1 MERFIRKKIIAFIV
15 AILAIYVCSE
25 RIGGANIVH
34 AADTTAIVT
43 SQEIYHHHTGNS
55 TNGGGCY
62 SQANWSSRTIY
73 IDTIVHSDRFCG
85 ACGAGDTASHPPQYC
100 NGCGIMHTHMKC
112 MGGDRVERIEQTEN
126 YISSYSLNC
135 GCTPNTYMGKIG
147 IEASTTEWTQSLTLT
162 AKLIENPG
170 NTFNSISYRWST
182 GATSQSITVTQNGTY
197 YCDYSYKNNNSG
209 VNTTRLTYTVSNVD
223 TTGPTLDI
231 QVDYPDVWAYD
242 KALVMSISDY
252 QSGLID
258 PLLRINGGEW
268 IDGKVAT
275 WPDSDYVSDQTKIT
289 TLASPTI
296 SNTIVFPIKQNGT
309 YTIEVRDFLGNTTVK
324 TVNIEKIDSTKPS
337 IAVNYDD
344 SSWTEY
350 KDIVI
355 DAFEDDDSGLD
366 DKPFSL
372 YSPDS
377 GWSDWSST
385 TNYRIYKNG
394 TYKVA
399 IRDNIERS
407 HGIFI
412 DGNMG
417 EPTDQYV
424 PLTSIK
430 YQRDTNKKFILKNTQ
445 ENALENTFI
454 YEFVIEH
461 VDDEGPVITYERSSK
476 DNWLQ
481 EGFIE
486 VTSAT
491 DEGVGLLDDCYR
503 LIYPDGTATEW
514 SDISR
519 YTFTTNGLYA
529 IEVRDAI
536 GNITRKEETFD
547 NLDNLIPDVLVEY
560 DNENYEVEKDI
571 VVKQLSAE
579 LSDIKLSYRFYS
591 DGKWGAWGDSNTFV
605 AKKNG
610 QYKVEVK
617 DLARNVF
624 SQNISITKIDVGGI
638 KCHIT
643 QTPEGWTNGNVTL
656 RISAESKVG
665 LADEPYSFDGGATY
679 TSVSTKE
686 FTQNETVKVWVKD
699 KADRIY
705 KKTIRITNID
715 KEAPKI
721 YSIKV
726 GEDEDGKL
734 TVVVNARDYKSGI
747 AGYSFDGGSYTSTST
762 ATIDMTEHIVV
773 KVKDNAGNMTTG
785 TATYEPPQETE
796 VREVKPRYVTYIPD
810 VNETAL
816 SESIKKL
823 TITSTN
829 SKPRSVEAVKISTP
843 SNEED
848 DNNKKESNL
857 PKTLASVAILG
868 LLAALGAILT
878 SRTVKVYNV
887 YPDGSMKYV
896 GRAPVHTHLKEVK
909 ITITDSII
917 KKSETGNFKIEFKPK
932 YADRN
937 SECSV
942 KLDIKAAQLL
952 RCSANYVREDI
963 EFSVR
968 FR

>member
-1 MERFIRKKIIAFIV
+1 MKRFIKRRIV
-15 AILAIYVCSE
+15 AFLIAMIAIYACSE
-25 RIGGANIVH
+25 RIGGLNIVR
-34 AADTTAIVT
+34 AADETTIVT

-62 SQANWSSRTIY
+62 SKANWSKKTEY
-73 IDTIVHSDRFCG
+73 VETLVHANRFCG
-85 ACGAGDTASHPPQYC
+85 ACGAGDTGSHPAQYC
-100 NGCGIMHTHMKC
+100 NGCGIMHTHTLC
-112 MGGDRVERIEQTEN
+112 MGGDYIERKEVTVD

-135 GCTPNTYMGKIG
+135 GCTPGTYMGKIG
-147 IEASTTEWTQSLTLT
+147 IKASTLEWTQSLTLT
-162 AKLIENPG
+162 AKLLENPG
-170 NTFNSISYRWST
+170 NTFNSISYKWNT
-182 GATSQSITVTQNGTY
+182 GATTQAITVTENGTY

-223 TTGPTLDI
+223 TTGPALDI
-231 QVDYPDVWAYD
+231 QVDYPDTWAYD
-242 KALVMSISDY
+242 KALIMTISDY

-258 PLLRINGGEW
+258 PLLRVDGGEW
-268 IDGKVAT
+268 IDGRISS
-275 WPDSDYVSDQTKIT
+275 WPDSDYISDKTKT
-289 TLASPTI
+289 TPLFNPTLT
-296 SNTIVFPIKQNGT
+296 NTIVYPVKQNGT
-309 YTIEVRDFLGNTTVK
+309 YTIEVRDFLGNTTVQ
-324 TVNIEKIDSTKPS
+324 TVDVEKIDTTKPS

-344 SSWTEY
+344 SAWTEY
-350 KDIVI
+350 KDIAI
-355 DAFEDDDSGLD
+355 DAFDDDESGLD

-372 YSPDS
+372 YSPDK

-399 IRDNIERS
+399 IRDNIERN

-412 DGNMG
+412 DGHTG
-417 EPTDQYV
+417 EPNDEYSA
-424 PLTSIK
+424 LSAIK
-430 YQRDTNKKFILKNTQ
+430 YLRDTAKKFVLKNSQ
-445 ENALENTFI
+445 EYALENTYI
-454 YEFVIEH
+454 YEFAIEH
-461 VDDEGPVITYERSSK
+461 VDDEGPVITYERSGTDK
-476 DNWLQ
+476 WLQ

-486 VTSAT
+486 VTSAV

-503 LIYPDGTATEW
+503 LIYPDGTETEW
-514 SDISR
+514 DDKAR
-519 YTFTTNGLYA
+519 FTFTTNGLYTL
-529 IEVRDAI
+529 EVRDAI
-536 GNITRKEETFD
+536 GNVTRVEETFD
-547 NLDNLIPDVLVEY
+547 NLDNLIPDVIVEY
-560 DNENYEVEKDI
+560 DDENYEVEKDI

-591 DGKWGAWGDSNTFV
+591 NGRWGTWGDSNTFV

-617 DLARNVF
+617 DLAGNVF
-624 SQNISITKIDVGGI
+624 SQNISITKIDTDGI

-665 LADEPYSFDGGATY
+665 LADEPYSFDGGATF

-686 FTQNETVKVWVKD
+686 FTQNESVKIWVKD
-699 KADRIY
+699 KADRLY

-715 KEAPKI
+715 KDAPKI

-747 AGYSFDGGSYTSTST
+747 AGYSYDGNTYTSASTTSL
-762 ATIDMTEHIVV
+762 DMTEHIVV
-773 KVKDNAGNMTTG
+773 KVKDNAGNITTG
-785 TATYEPPQETE
+785 TATYEPPVEKE

-810 VNETAL
+810 INETAL

-823 TITSTN
+823 TITN
-829 SKPRSVEAVKISTP
+829 EKPRSVEAVKIATP

-848 DNNKKESNL
+848 EDNEKDNNMV
-857 PKTLASVAILG
+857 KTLASIAIVG
-868 LLAALGAILT
+868 LLAGLGAILM

-887 YPDGSMKYV
+887 FPDGSVKYM
-896 GRAPVHTHLKEVK
+896 GRAPVHTHLKDVK
-909 ITITDSII
+909 ITIPDSII
-917 KKSETGNFKIEFKPK
+917 KKSETGDFKIEFKPK
-932 YADRN
+932 YVDKN
-937 SECSV
+937 SECQV

-952 RCSANYVREDI
+952 HCSANYICEDI
-963 EFSVR
+963 RFNVR